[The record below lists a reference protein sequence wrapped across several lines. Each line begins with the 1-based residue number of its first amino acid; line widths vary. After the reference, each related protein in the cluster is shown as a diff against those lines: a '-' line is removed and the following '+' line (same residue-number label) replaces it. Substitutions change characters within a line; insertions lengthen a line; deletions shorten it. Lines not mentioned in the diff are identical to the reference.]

1 MSAYGNPGSWVSAG
15 TPFFAQAGTVDIVS
29 NGSSQSVELAASAN
43 EQVQV
48 YNGGSTVAFVAFGN
62 SAAAAVAVV
71 PSGSTPGSYPVA
83 PGAVIVCTVPLGTT
97 YAASIGGTGS
107 VYFTPGLGN

>member
-15 TPFFAQAGTVDIVS
+15 TPFFPQGGTVDIDS
-29 NGSSQSVELAASAN
+29 DGSSQSVELAVMAN

-48 YNGGSTVAFVAFGN
+48 YNGGTTVAFVAFGN
-62 SAAAAVAVV
+62 SASSVTAVT
-71 PSGSTPGSYPVA
+71 PNGSTPGSYPVA

-97 YAASIGGTGS
+97 YAASIGGTGD